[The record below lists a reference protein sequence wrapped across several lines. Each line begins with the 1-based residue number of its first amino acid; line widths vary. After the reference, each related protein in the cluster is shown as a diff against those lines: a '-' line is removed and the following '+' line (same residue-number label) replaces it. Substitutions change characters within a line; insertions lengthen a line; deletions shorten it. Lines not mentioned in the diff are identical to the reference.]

1 MQSLSKFQQ
10 HFLMEV
16 GKSIL
21 KFTWNLKGVW
31 IAKIVLQK
39 SKVESLTLPDFRTYY
54 KAIVIQIMSYW
65 HQHRYISQWNNI
77 ESPEIN
83 SYVCIQMIFNKGA
96 KSIQWGKNNFFNK
109 WCQDNPMQRNEVDS
123 YPMSCIK
130 INSKWIKDLNIR
142 AKSIMFCLRQKH
154 RGKALWHW
162 IPCWFFGYDTK
173 NISNKRKIR

>member
-1 MQSLSKFQQ
+1 MQSLSKSQQ

-21 KFTWNLKGVW
+21 KFIWNLKGDW

-39 SKVESLTLPDFRTYY
+39 SKVESLTLPNFRTYY
-54 KAIVIQIMSYW
+54 KAIVIQVVWYW
-65 HQHRYISQWNNI
+65 HKHRYISPWNNI

-83 SYVCIQMIFNKGA
+83 SCVCIQMIFNKGA
-96 KSIQWGKNNFFNK
+96 KPIQWGKNNLFNK
-109 WCQDNPMQRNEVDS
+109 WCWDNHKQRNEVDS
-123 YPMSCIK
+123 YPMSYIK

-142 AKSIMFCLRQKH
+142 AKTIMFCLRQKH

-173 NISNKRKIR
+173 NMSNKRKIR